1 MKFWSN
7 NHPKATLMA
16 RKRAAILD
24 AARDAFFRLGFEGT
38 SMDTIA
44 NAAGVSVMTLYRHAE
59 GKEDL
64 FGAVI
69 SKACDPSD
77 RVEQADVAAL
87 MQKPLEEALFLV
99 GVRFQETLA
108 KSETAALLRTVI
120 AESSRFPH
128 LAETA
133 YHAFIGTQEDAVE
146 TLLSQKAE
154 ASDFTAAE
162 RRKFSATFTNRLVG
176 ADMLRMFLGLEAAS
190 AEDHQSRSQS
200 ATNELLAAMSRGRQ
214 WSLDRKMAT

>member
-1 MKFWSN
+1 MKIWSN
-7 NHPKATLMA
+7 NHPKAKLMA

-24 AARDAFFRLGFEGT
+24 AARNAFFRLGYEGT

-44 NAAGVSVMTLYRHAE
+44 NAAGVSVMTLYRHSE

-77 RVEQADVAAL
+77 KVKEADVAAL
-87 MQKPLEEALFLV
+87 MRKPLEEALFLV
-99 GVRFQETLA
+99 GVTFQETLA
-108 KSETAALLRTVI
+108 KSENAALFRTVI

-146 TLLSQKAE
+146 TLLSQKDEAE
-154 ASDFTAAE
+154 DFTAAE
-162 RRKFSATFTNRLVG
+162 RRKLSATFTNRLVG
-176 ADMLRMFLGLEAAS
+176 ADILRVLLGLEGAS
-190 AEDHQSRSQS
+190 AGDRQSRAQS
-200 ATNELLAAMSRGRQ
+200 ATDDLLAALSRGR
-214 WSLDRKMAT
+214 